1 MARTTVIYG
10 SSWVSTWF
18 HAASR
23 GLKFIG
29 NSLLDVAGE
38 VAWLLPV
45 VAFIAGSVALFHVTV
60 QSGVYKVKAPGIEG
74 MEVPAWLSGG
84 DMVDLMKKV
93 KVVEGRSLYDP
104 KVAVDLAKA
113 FGRNPWISEVSYVR
127 RRFPCFLDCEIAI
140 RKPFAAVEAG
150 KKLFVVDRAGCRLPV
165 PVSDTPPLGLPIIV
179 GVRSFP
185 PAPGEAWTDSAV
197 IAGLLVLSKTAD
209 LAAVTGNSGLRI
221 VGAEIGSRK
230 GLPTVVLHTA
240 IGTRIEWGVVYRPGC
255 EPYGVPL
262 PEERVEAV
270 RKVVARLGAGMVEMV
285 DVSVLPPSYKA
296 RR

>member
-1 MARTTVIYG
+1 MRALV
-10 SSWVSTWF
+10 
-18 HAASR
+18 
-23 GLKFIG
+23 
-29 NSLLDVAGE
+29 DVVGE
-38 VAWLLPV
+38 AAWLFPV
-45 VAFIAGSVALFHVTV
+45 ILFIAGSIALFQTTIK
-60 QSGVYKVKAPGIEG
+60 SASYKVKAPGIEG
-74 MEVPAWLSGG
+74 MEIPVWLSGD
-84 DMVDLMKKV
+84 DMVGLMKKV
-93 KVVEGRSLYDP
+93 KVVEGRSLFDP
-104 KVAVDLAKA
+104 KVAADLAKS
-113 FGRNPWISEVSYVR
+113 FSKDPWISGVSYVR
-127 RRFPCFLDCEIAI
+127 RRFPSFLDCEIAV
-140 RKPFAAVEAG
+140 RKPFAAVSVG

-197 IAGLLVLSKTAD
+197 AAGLLVLGKTVD
-209 LAAVTGNSGLRI
+209 LATVTGNSGLRI
-221 VGAEIGSRK
+221 VGAEVGSRK

-240 IGTRIEWGVVYRPGC
+240 IGTSIEWGVVYRPGC

-270 RKVVARLGAGMVEMV
+270 RKVVAKFGAGMVETV